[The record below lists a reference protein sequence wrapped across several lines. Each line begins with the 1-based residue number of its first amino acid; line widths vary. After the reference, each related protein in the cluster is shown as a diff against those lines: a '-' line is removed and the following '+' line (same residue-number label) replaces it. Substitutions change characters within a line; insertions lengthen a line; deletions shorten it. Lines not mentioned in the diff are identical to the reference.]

1 VIGRIAAVMAKE
13 FRHIVRD
20 SRSLMIIF
28 LMPVVMT
35 FLYGYAMNFDVR
47 DIPLGV
53 VDHDRTPVSRELTS
67 SFLASGQFI
76 LAGRYRDMA
85 EAEAGFSLRE
95 SVLTLVIPAGF
106 SRSLEGGA
114 ERQIGL
120 LVDGSDPNTASIALG
135 YARGIISRVAVEGSI
150 KALSALRD
158 GTGSMVGWEGLPIE
172 LHPRFWYNPEQK
184 SSHFIVP
191 ALIAVILMMASA
203 LLTSVTVVREKE
215 TGTLEQLLVSPV
227 RPTELIIG
235 KVLPYGV
242 LALADGAFILFFGSM
257 VFGVPIRGSLL
268 VLFGYTGIYIMAAL
282 TIGLVISTFVNEQ
295 RVAMFGAMFATVLP
309 AFMLSNF
316 IFPVKSMPLF
326 LQWVSKAVPA
336 TYYIPIVR
344 GVLLKGVGAEVFLN
358 NGLFLLALAFGLT
371 VISIARFR
379 PRLD

>member
-20 SRSLMIIF
+20 SRSLVIIF

-35 FLYGYAMNFDVR
+35 FLYGYAMSFDLK

-53 VDHDRTPVSRELTS
+53 IDHDRTPASRELVS
-67 SFLASGQFI
+67 SFAASGQFV
-76 LAGRYRDMA
+76 LAGRYRDLA
-85 EAEAGFSLRE
+85 EAEAGFAIRE
-95 SVLTLVIPAGF
+95 TVLTMVIPAGF
-106 SRSLEGGA
+106 SRSLEGGP
-114 ERQIGL
+114 ERQVGL

-135 YARGIISRVAVEGSI
+135 YARGIISRRVVAGSI
-150 KALSALRD
+150 SVLSALQG
-158 GTGSMVGWEGLPIE
+158 GTGGVIGREGLPIE

-215 TGTLEQLLVSPV
+215 SGTLEQLLVSPV
-227 RPTELIIG
+227 GPGELIIG
-235 KVLPYGV
+235 KVLPYGA
-242 LALADGAFILFFGSM
+242 LAMADGAFILFFGAL
-257 VFGVPIRGSLL
+257 VFGVPVRGSLL

-282 TIGLVISTFVNEQ
+282 TIGLAISTFVREQ
-295 RVAMFGAMFATVLP
+295 RIAMFGAMIVTVLP

-316 IFPVKSMPLF
+316 IFPVKSMPLI
-326 LQWVSKAVPA
+326 LQWISKAVPA

-344 GVLLKGVGAEVFLN
+344 GVLLKGSGVEMYLS
-358 NGLFLLALAFGLT
+358 NGLFLVILTFALT
-371 VISIARFR
+371 IISVLRFR

>member
-1 VIGRIAAVMAKE
+1 
-13 FRHIVRD
+13 RD

-28 LMPVVMT
+28 AMPVVMT
-35 FLYGYAMNFDVR
+35 FLYGYAMNFDLK

-53 VDHDRTPVSRELTS
+53 VDEDGTPASRELTE
-67 SFLASGQFI
+67 SFVASGQFE
-76 LAGRYRDMA
+76 LAERYRNMD
-85 EAEAGFSLRE
+85 EAEAGFAYRE
-95 SVLTLVIPAGF
+95 SVITLVIPRGF
-106 SRSLEGGA
+106 SRSLDGGPG
-114 ERQIGL
+114 RQVGL

-135 YARGIISRVAVEGSI
+135 YARGIISRVIVEGSLN
-150 KALSALRD
+150 ALSAMRD
-158 GTGSMVGWEGLPIE
+158 GSGSVVGWEGLPIE

-215 TGTLEQLLVSPV
+215 SGTLEQLLVSPV
-227 RPTELIIG
+227 RPVELIVG

-242 LALADGAFILFFGSM
+242 LAMADGAFILFFGAM

-268 VLFGYTGIYIMAAL
+268 VLFGFTGLYIMAAL
-282 TIGLVISTFVNEQ
+282 TIGLVISTIVNQQ
-295 RVAMFGAMFATVLP
+295 RVAMFGAMLVTVMP

-316 IFPVKSMPLF
+316 IFPVKSMPVF
-326 LQWVSKAVPA
+326 LQWVSKAIPA

-344 GVLLKGVGAEVFLN
+344 GVLLKGVGVDVFWQ
-358 NGLFLLALAFGLT
+358 NGLFLICLTVVLT
-371 VISIARFR
+371 VISVIRFK